1 MIFDVDL
8 IYLDEEIKTSKAGN
22 TYKVFKF
29 LDDTDTVTC
38 MAEDI
43 NLHCN
48 LDKFDS
54 CTCKFSLKINQYTNL
69 RLLDIKNE

>member
-1 MIFDVDL
+1 MIFEVDL

-38 MAEDI
+38 MSEDI

-48 LDKFDS
+48 LQKFDS

>member
-8 IYLDEEIKTSKAGN
+8 VYLSEEIKTSKAGN

-38 MAEDI
+38 MSEDI

-48 LDKFDS
+48 LEKFDS
-54 CTCKFSLKINQYTNL
+54 CSCKFSLKLGQYTNL

>member
-1 MIFDVDL
+1 MIFEVDL

-38 MAEDI
+38 MSEDI

-48 LDKFDS
+48 LSKFDA

>member
-1 MIFDVDL
+1 MIFEVEL

-29 LDDTDTVTC
+29 LDNTDTVTC
-38 MAEDI
+38 MSEDI

-48 LDKFDS
+48 LEKFDT